1 VGYVLIEVEEVQN
14 LLKNFKDA
22 IGNKGNQTWELVGL
36 LEVVG
41 YKESLMLQLVEL
53 PNIPRLVEGK
63 QTFKSTKGISG
74 VEEGVVKLV
83 GRVGPTLIEANF
95 KESY

>member
-1 VGYVLIEVEEVQN
+1 M
-14 LLKNFKDA
+14 
-22 IGNKGNQTWELVGL
+22 
-36 LEVVG
+36 LE
-41 YKESLMLQLVEL
+41 LVEL
-53 PNIPRLVEGK
+53 PKIPRLVEGK
-63 QTFKSTKGISG
+63 QTFKSTEGISG